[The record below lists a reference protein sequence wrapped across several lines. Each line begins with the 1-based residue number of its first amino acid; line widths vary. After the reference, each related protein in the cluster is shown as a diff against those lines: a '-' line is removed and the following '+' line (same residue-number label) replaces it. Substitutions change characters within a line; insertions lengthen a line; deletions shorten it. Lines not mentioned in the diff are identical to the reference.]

1 MIKTA
6 LITGGSNGIGKAIA
20 QKLAKENIEV
30 INADTEE
37 QEAGPENLV
46 YRKCDVTNGEDIDA
60 LYAWLYE
67 KQALP
72 DVLVLNAGTGIHE
85 KLLEGDPEK
94 WKNTI
99 DLNVMGILRCI
110 RAFVPHMQEKKHGR
124 VIFISSVAAF
134 KPYEYGGVY
143 SASKAALEMIAET
156 LWLETQP
163 YIAVTTI
170 NAGITDTGFFKGRL
184 LKDQTVA
191 DLGMGSLLPQ
201 NIADDVWHVLSKRDG
216 AVINRIITRP
226 AQQLF

>member
-37 QEAGPENLV
+37 QEAGPENIV
-46 YRKCDVTNGEDIDA
+46 YRKCDVTNGENIDA
-60 LYAWLYE
+60 LYAWLHE

-99 DLNVMGILRCI
+99 DLNVMGMLRCI
-110 RAFVPHMQEKKHGR
+110 RAFVPHMQEKKQGR

-134 KPYEYGGVY
+134 KPYEYGAVY

-170 NAGITDTGFFKGRL
+170 NAGITNTGFFKNRL
-184 LKDQTVA
+184 LKGQTVA

-201 NIADDVWHVLSKRDG
+201 DIADDVWHVLSKREG

-226 AQQLF
+226 AQQSF